1 MNEKNRKVK
10 YADRMVAITWP
21 NDYVAGNKHLHE
33 KNTSGF
39 RMKHTV
45 EKSFPCKNTETRV
58 APYKFCL

>member
-33 KNTSGF
+33 KKGQ
-39 RMKHTV
+39 
-45 EKSFPCKNTETRV
+45 
-58 APYKFCL
+58 